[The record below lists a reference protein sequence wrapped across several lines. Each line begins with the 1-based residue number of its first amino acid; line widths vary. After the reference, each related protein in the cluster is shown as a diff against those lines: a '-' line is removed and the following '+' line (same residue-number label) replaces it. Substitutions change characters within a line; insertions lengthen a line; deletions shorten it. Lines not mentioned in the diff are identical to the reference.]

1 MSEAYGWAHP
11 SRRPYRFGVLVVV
24 CFMIYGSYFAYDSV
38 GAIEDYIMESMSIG
52 QKDIGLMYSMYSWGA
67 IFTLLLSGFLIDRLG
82 TRRSSLL
89 FAGTVTAGAA
99 IVSIATEVRLIHVG
113 RFVFGAG
120 SEALIVAQSAI
131 LARWF
136 KGKELAFAFG
146 AAITI
151 GRLGTLF
158 SFNTEALLAEL
169 MGPRGALWIAT
180 ALCGL
185 SMLATG
191 IYAWMDTR
199 AERVLHLDDES
210 SERIRWG
217 EVFQFNKPY
226 WYLTF
231 LCLCFYSAIFPFT
244 ALSTDFFVDKWGIAR
259 VAESSGS
266 FLARVFNN
274 FLHMFSTA
282 GGISS
287 IIIFASMI
295 LAPFAGQLV
304 DKIGR
309 RASLMLIGSLLM
321 IPSYLLLGL
330 THIYPAYPMI
340 FLGAAFVLVPAAM
353 WPSIPLIVRSER
365 VGTAFGLMTA
375 IQNIGLALFPLF
387 NGLLRDWTKSYTS
400 SMLMFAS
407 LGVIGFWLAFLL
419 KKADSKEG
427 GALEKEKVTK

>member
-1 MSEAYGWAHP
+1 MSEAYGWVHP

-244 ALSTDFFVDKWGIAR
+244 ALSTNFFHEKWNMPLAVRGGDSFI
-259 VAESSGS
+259 ES
-266 FLARVFNN
+266 VFIN
-274 FLHMFSTA
+274 FRHMLTTA
-282 GGISS
+282 PGTTS
-287 IIIFASMI
+287 IIVFASMI
-295 LAPFAGQLV
+295 FAPIAGTMIDRV
-304 DKIGR
+304 GR
-309 RASLMLIGSLLM
+309 RATIMVVGAALM
-321 IPSYLLLGL
+321 IPCFILLAYTYLA
-330 THIYPAYPMI
+330 PSVAMA
-340 FLGAAFVLVPAAM
+340 FLAASFVLVPAAL
-353 WPSIPLIVRSER
+353 WPSVPLIVEKRRLGS
-365 VGTAFGLMTA
+365 AYGLMTL
-375 IQNIGLALFPLF
+375 IQNGGLMAFPWL
-387 NGLLRDWTKSYTS
+387 NGYLRERTHAYTA
-400 SMLMFAS
+400 SMLMFAMLGLAALIFS
-407 LGVIGFWLAFLL
+407 LLIWNFDRSTGRILDAKG
-419 KKADSKEG
+419 
-427 GALEKEKVTK
+427 T